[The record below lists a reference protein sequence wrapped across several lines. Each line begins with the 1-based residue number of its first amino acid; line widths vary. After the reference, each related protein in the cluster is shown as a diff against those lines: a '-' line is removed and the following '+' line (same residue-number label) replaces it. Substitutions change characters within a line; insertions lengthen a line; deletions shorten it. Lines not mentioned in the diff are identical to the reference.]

1 MKKDIGGFNSHTLP
15 PGLLPITFYAMAFID
30 VPAWVWVVILIR
42 EFHMNRLVSA
52 SLTMMLVASMVT
64 AGDLKSGPQPG
75 KGVSSFYPLNIFN
88 ADSPSRNGKENCL
101 V

>member
-1 MKKDIGGFNSHTLP
+1 MLWRVIDI
-15 PGLLPITFYAMAFID
+15 
-30 VPAWVWVVILIR
+30 PAWVWVVILSL
-42 EFHMNRLVSA
+42 EFHMKSGLTA
-52 SLTMMLVASMVT
+52 SLAMVLVASLVT

>member
-1 MKKDIGGFNSHTLP
+1 
-15 PGLLPITFYAMAFID
+15 
-30 VPAWVWVVILIR
+30 
-42 EFHMNRLVSA
+42 MNRLVTA
-52 SLTMMLVASMVT
+52 SLALVLVASMVT

>member
-1 MKKDIGGFNSHTLP
+1 
-15 PGLLPITFYAMAFID
+15 
-30 VPAWVWVVILIR
+30 
-42 EFHMNRLVSA
+42 MNRLVSA